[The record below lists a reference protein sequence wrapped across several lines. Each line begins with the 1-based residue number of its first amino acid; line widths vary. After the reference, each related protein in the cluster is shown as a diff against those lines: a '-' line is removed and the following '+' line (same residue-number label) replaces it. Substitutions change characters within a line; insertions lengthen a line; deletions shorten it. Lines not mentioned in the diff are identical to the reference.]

1 MNEDTIKSRKTIKF
15 EKKIKDGQYTNKT
28 KNSKVYVS

>member
-1 MNEDTIKSRKTIKF
+1 MNEDTIKF
-15 EKKIKDGQYTNKT
+15 EKKIKEGQYTNKT